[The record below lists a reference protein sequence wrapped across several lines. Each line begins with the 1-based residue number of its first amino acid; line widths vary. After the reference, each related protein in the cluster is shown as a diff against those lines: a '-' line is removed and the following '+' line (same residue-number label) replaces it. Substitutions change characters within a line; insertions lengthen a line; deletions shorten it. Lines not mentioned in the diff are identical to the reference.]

1 MSERTRLAFIHSI
14 RHFGST
20 ENYLLQLLR
29 RLDPDRWEPWLVLPD
44 DPALGPLLA
53 HDRVLAL
60 PDRDLRNAATSMAAY
75 RRALREA
82 RPDLVHVVDVDPAA
96 LIAARLAGVPSLV
109 VTHHTP
115 EHRPNDNLT
124 GSALR
129 RLGWATRPWT
139 IFTSDRDRARFGGA
153 RSTTIPLGIDLDRF
167 RPRAGD
173 GRLRREL
180 GLAAGTALVG
190 TVGLLKPQKAHE
202 VLIAAAE
209 QVDAAF
215 VVAGEGPSRAFL
227 EREIAARGLGD
238 RFFLLGRRDD
248 VPEVLA
254 DLDVFALSSDFEGMC
269 LAVAEALAVGT
280 PVVATEVGGVPQTV
294 VHGETGLL
302 VPPRDPDAIAA
313 AINRLLADPD
323 EAARLARAGG
333 ERVRR
338 LYPLDAM
345 VEATSALY
353 ARLLA

>member
-1 MSERTRLAFIHSI
+1 MARVVYTHSI
-14 RHFGST
+14 LHFGST
-20 ENYLLQLLR
+20 EQYLLELLR
-29 RLDPDRWEPWLVLPD
+29 RLDPSRWEAWLVVPD
-44 DPALGPLLA
+44 DPALGPLL
-53 HDRVLAL
+53 DWPRTVAL
-60 PDRDLRNAATSMAAY
+60 PDDDYRSAFATV
-75 RRALREA
+75 RALR
-82 RPDLVHVVDVDPAA
+82 RVLLRLRSDLVHVVDVDPPA
-96 LIAARLAGVPSLV
+96 LLAARLVRVPVV

-115 EHRPNDNLT
+115 ELRRSDNLAGRT
-124 GSALR
+124 LR
-129 RLGWATRPWT
+129 RVAGATRPWT
-139 IFTSDRDRARFGGA
+139 IFTSDRDRERFGGA
-153 RSTTIPLGIDLDRF
+153 RSVTIPLGIDLARF
-167 RPRAGD
+167 RPREGD

-180 GLAAGTALVG
+180 GLDDATPLVG

-202 VLIAAAE
+202 VLIEAADR
-209 QVDAAF
+209 VDAAF